1 MYTARVYIKKMLF
14 LKRLLNYLYGKKD
27 WYWTIEFCFVFKF
40 RISSVCSFFQPC
52 KMISRNQHPLFFL
65 QRGQKRTIESVSEK
79 NITTQFFYNWSKV
92 SSTNENLKRS
102 IIFRSVSIVL
112 IYHLLSDDV
121 SLFFPQSDF
130 TQQNQSNCVAVFC
143 ECK

>member
-1 MYTARVYIKKMLF
+1 MVKKTDIELLNFVLF
-14 LKRLLNYLYGKKD
+14 LSL
-27 WYWTIEFCFVFKF
+27 EFPQ
-40 RISSVCSFFQPC
+40 SALSFNPC
-52 KMISRNQHPLFFL
+52 KMISSNQHPLFFL

-79 NITTQFFYNWSKV
+79 NIITQFFYNWSKV
-92 SSTNENLKRS
+92 SSTNGNLKRS
-102 IIFRSVSIVL
+102 SIFRSVSIVL

>member
-1 MYTARVYIKKMLF
+1 MVKKTDIE
-14 LKRLLNYLYGKKD
+14 LLN
-27 WYWTIEFCFVFKF
+27 FVVFKF

-52 KMISRNQHPLFFL
+52 KMISSNQHPLFFL

-79 NITTQFFYNWSKV
+79 NIITHFFYNWSKFP
-92 SSTNENLKRS
+92 STNGNLKRS
-102 IIFRSVSIVL
+102 SIFRSVSIVL

>member
-27 WYWTIEFCFVFKF
+27 WYWNIEFCFVFKF

-52 KMISRNQHPLFFL
+52 KMISSNQHPLFFL

-79 NITTQFFYNWSKV
+79 NIITQFFYNWSKV
-92 SSTNENLKRS
+92 SSTNGNLKRS
-102 IIFRSVSIVL
+102 RIFRSETIVL
-112 IYHLLSDDV
+112 IYHLLSDDF